1 MAKVGRTT
9 ILDKAGGKFSIKEM
23 PLPDPPESGTL
34 LMKVEMCGIC
44 GTDVHMWQGH
54 EGIVVPF
61 PAPLG
66 HEIVG
71 KIVALGKGIEVDN
84 VGKPVKEGD
93 RIIIIP
99 LVTCGKCYACT
110 VLQEPAKC
118 LNALAYGHQSIETG
132 FTGGYSEYLHMNIPN
147 TGFLKTDLPP
157 EVAVSLEPTSIAV
170 SGMKRVGVTVGDTA
184 LVQGDGAIGLL
195 TMIVA
200 KEAGVSKIFM
210 VGTQEERLKLAEE
223 FGADLVININDVNWF
238 EDRVKL
244 VKEQTR
250 RGLGV
255 DLVFECAGVPLA
267 FKEGFQYLRYGGRFC
282 ELGHFTDTGSI
293 EINPST
299 DICAKMA
306 TIVGSWSSLP
316 DDFIRALQVLELRK
330 YPIGKMI
337 THKLPLERLEEAF
350 EAMAGDKIIDGKEII
365 KAVIAP

>member
-9 ILDKAGGKFSIKEM
+9 VLDKAGGKFSIREM
-23 PLPDPPESGTL
+23 SLPDPPKPGTL
-34 LMKVEMCGIC
+34 LMKVEMCGVC
-44 GTDVHMWQGH
+44 GTDIHMWQGH

-71 KIVALGKGIEVDN
+71 KIVALGEGVEKDN

-93 RIIIIP
+93 RIVIIP

-118 LNALAYGHQSIETG
+118 LNALAYGHQNIETG

-147 TGFLKTDLPP
+147 TGFLKTDIPP

-184 LVQGDGAIGLL
+184 IVQGDGAIGLL
-195 TMIVA
+195 TLMVA
-200 KEAGVSKIFM
+200 KEAGVSRIFM
-210 VGTQEERLKLAEE
+210 VGAQEDRLKLAEE
-223 FGADLVININDVNWF
+223 FGADLTININ
-238 EDRVKL
+238 ETTPEERIEMVK
-244 VKEQTR
+244 KQTKQ
-250 RGLGV
+250 GLGV
-255 DLVFECAGVPLA
+255 DLVCECAGVPVA
-267 FKEGFQYLRYGGRFC
+267 FKEGFKYLRYGGRYC

-299 DICAKMA
+299 DICSKMA
-306 TIVGSWSSLP
+306 TVVGSWSSLP
-316 DDFIRALQVLELRK
+316 DDFIRALQILELKK
-330 YPIGKMI
+330 YPVGKMI
-337 THKLPLERLEEAF
+337 THRLPLERLEDAF
-350 EAMAGDKIIDGKEII
+350 KAMAGDKMLDGSEII
-365 KAVIAP
+365 KAVIAPK